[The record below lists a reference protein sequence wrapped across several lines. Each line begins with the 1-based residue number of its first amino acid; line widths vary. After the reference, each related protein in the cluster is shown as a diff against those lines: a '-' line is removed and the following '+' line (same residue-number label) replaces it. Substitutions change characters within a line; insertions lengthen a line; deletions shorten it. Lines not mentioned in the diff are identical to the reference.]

1 MAQSPS
7 LGVAH
12 AAGDRSTAGWRSR
25 YLMAL
30 TWAFTLFSSARLV
43 SYLPTLWAICASGE
57 SSQHSLWTWGIW
69 LGSNLT
75 MALWLHEQ
83 NGRRV
88 NRAVAVNAFNAF
100 MCGAIAAS
108 IAWLRWLQPGAA
120 FPTLF

>member
-1 MAQSPS
+1 MNTAT
-7 LGVAH
+7 LTAEH
-12 AAGDRSTAGWRSR
+12 AAPRKRQLSLLSGSF
-25 YLMAL
+25 AL
-30 TWAFTLFSSARLV
+30 FNSLRVVA
-43 SYLPTLWAICASGE
+43 YLPTLLAIQSSGHAD
-57 SSQHSLWTWGIW
+57 QHSLFTWLTF
-69 LGSNLT
+69 LGANLT